1 MIEKVLTRFFRAIPY
16 FLIGVIFAW
25 FISGFW
31 IHGTPSTL
39 LIKIIENR
47 VIFLGILSAIM
58 ASLKIR
64 LPSELRL
71 PSEHGVRHSALQWM
85 GSFIGLWISSVV
97 ISIVLI
103 IFPNIILSMAVNGA
117 VKLLAFGLAWKL
129 IAVLLLS
136 MLVIFIL
143 LILTGALGLLIFYG
157 TMISELIFEL
167 LNIGPSFFLEDNN
180 FIISAMFLWNPILLL
195 LGIFTGVNL
204 ARSLI
209 L

>member
-64 LPSELRL
+64 LL
-71 PSEHGVRHSALQWM
+71 SEHGVRHSALQWM
-85 GSFIGLWISSVV
+85 GSFIGGASHLRA
-97 ISIVLI
+97 SI
-103 IFPNIILSMAVNGA
+103 N
-117 VKLLAFGLAWKL
+117 
-129 IAVLLLS
+129 
-136 MLVIFIL
+136 
-143 LILTGALGLLIFYG
+143 TH
-157 TMISELIFEL
+157 
-167 LNIGPSFFLEDNN
+167 
-180 FIISAMFLWNPILLL
+180 
-195 LGIFTGVNL
+195 
-204 ARSLI
+204 
-209 L
+209 